1 MSSDLNH
8 YAIVIDIAWPLLSN
22 TSMSVS
28 TELLAFLT
36 PRLQGSV
43 CSDHPHGQ
51 RKPEEGIL
59 NPIYRPATRLAILI
73 SEIRLED
80 GPSQGPRSKLYSV
93 LCCQQRGTAS
103 APL

>member
-1 MSSDLNH
+1 MPSDLNH
-8 YAIVIDIAWPLLSN
+8 YHTVIDLVWPLLSN
-22 TSMSVS
+22 TSMSVR

-51 RKPEEGIL
+51 REPEEGIL
-59 NPIYRPATRLAILI
+59 NPIHRPATRLSILI

-80 GPSQGPRSKLYSV
+80 GPSQSPGSKLYSV
-93 LCCQQRGTAS
+93 LRHVEAG
-103 APL
+103 